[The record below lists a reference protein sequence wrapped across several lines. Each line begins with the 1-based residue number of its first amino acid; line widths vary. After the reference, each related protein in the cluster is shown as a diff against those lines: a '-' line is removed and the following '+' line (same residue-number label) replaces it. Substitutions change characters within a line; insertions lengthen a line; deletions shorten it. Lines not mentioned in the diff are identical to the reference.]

1 MVKPQQ
7 HQRRLTKQ
15 ELKKIKQ
22 QQQLKKHN
30 QLKKD
35 ETQIPQSTKD

>member
-7 HQRRLTKQ
+7 HQRKLTKQ
-15 ELKKIKQ
+15 ELNKIKKQ
-22 QQQLKKHN
+22 QKIKKHN

-35 ETQIPQSTKD
+35 ETQIRKST

>member
-7 HQRRLTKQ
+7 HQRKLTKE
-15 ELKKIKQ
+15 ELKKIKK

-30 QLKKD
+30 QQKKD
-35 ETQIPQSTKD
+35 ETQIRKST

>member
-7 HQRRLTKQ
+7 HQRKLTKE
-15 ELKKIKQ
+15 ELKKIKKQ
-22 QQQLKKHN
+22 QRLKKHN

-35 ETQIPQSTKD
+35 ETQIRKST